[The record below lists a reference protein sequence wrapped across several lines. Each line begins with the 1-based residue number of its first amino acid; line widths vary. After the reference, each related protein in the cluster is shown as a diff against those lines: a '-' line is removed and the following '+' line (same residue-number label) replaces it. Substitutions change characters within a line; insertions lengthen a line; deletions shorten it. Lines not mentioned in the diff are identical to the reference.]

1 MAALAGFG
9 IPAAFL
15 VGLQDL
21 VRTLLEG
28 VKALVARLAR
38 GGAHIFRRF
47 VFLRRS
53 SGSAQ
58 LFLSTP

>member
-15 VGLQDL
+15 IGLHHL
-21 VRTLLEG
+21 VRVLLEA
-28 VKALVARLAR
+28 VEHVLVAPLA
-38 GGAHIFRRF
+38 GSGAHIFGRF

-53 SGSAQ
+53 SGSA
-58 LFLSTP
+58 